1 MKPSRPTME
10 VVFMSGYS
18 ERTRLDHQVLLQSS
32 GGYLAKPFSPE
43 ELASKVR
50 EVLSPQSKG

>member
-1 MKPSRPTME
+1 ME

-18 ERTRLDHQVLLQSS
+18 EGARLDHQVLQSS

-43 ELASKVR
+43 DLALKVR
-50 EVLSPQSKG
+50 EVFGPHSMG

>member
-1 MKPSRPTME
+1 LRPVME

-18 ERTRLDHQVLLQSS
+18 EGTRLDDQVLQSS

-43 ELASKVR
+43 ELALKVR
-50 EVLSPQSKG
+50 EVLGPRSMG